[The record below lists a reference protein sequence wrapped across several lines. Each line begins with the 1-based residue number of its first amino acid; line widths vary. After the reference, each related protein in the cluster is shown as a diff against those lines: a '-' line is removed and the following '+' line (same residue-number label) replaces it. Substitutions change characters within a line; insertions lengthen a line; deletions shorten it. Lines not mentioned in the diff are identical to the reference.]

1 MRAVF
6 KHELSTYFTGISG
19 YVFGAFILLF
29 AGIYTM
35 VYNLQY
41 AVTNFEYVLG
51 GISFVFLVAVPILTM
66 RVLAEEKTL
75 LEDYLGNG
83 GNVVLITDPP
93 QEGNLPNLEKMMAY
107 YGIYAEEGIVV
118 EGSQSNYAFGT
129 PYYLLPDMNSHTIT
143 TPLMDAGYYV
153 LLPIAQGLSV
163 DSSIRETLTVT
174 SLLTT
179 SDAAFSKPAG
189 YRLTTYEKEE
199 GDING
204 PFTLAAAA
212 MEAVDDDIYA
222 NVIWVSSASLLD
234 EQTNTQVSGGNL
246 DFFLNILNYYC
257 ESDGSGIAI
266 HAKSLDTEYLTMDSG
281 TSAALTVV
289 FLGLIPVGYL
299 AVGIVIWFRRKRR

>member
-6 KHELSTYFTGISG
+6 KHELSTYLTGISG

-93 QEGNLPNLEKMMAY
+93 QEGNLPNLEEMMAY

-129 PYYLLPDMNSHTIT
+129 PYYLLPDMNP
-143 TPLMDAGYYV
+143 TPSPRPSWMRATMCCC
-153 LLPIAQGLSV
+153 P
-163 DSSIRETLTVT
+163 
-174 SLLTT
+174 SL
-179 SDAAFSKPAG
+179 
-189 YRLTTYEKEE
+189 R
-199 GDING
+199 
-204 PFTLAAAA
+204 
-212 MEAVDDDIYA
+212 V
-222 NVIWVSSASLLD
+222 
-234 EQTNTQVSGGNL
+234 
-246 DFFLNILNYYC
+246 
-257 ESDGSGIAI
+257 
-266 HAKSLDTEYLTMDSG
+266 
-281 TSAALTVV
+281 
-289 FLGLIPVGYL
+289 
-299 AVGIVIWFRRKRR
+299 